1 MNKEQASFITKLIAE
16 EITKEA
22 DIDFLFKGIP
32 GYMETADEEDPIV
45 YKKVKGFLLPWVWY
59 LYEADKEEGI
69 FMAYVVGDFPECGSV
84 SLEDLKSVG
93 MTIDEDFEPKR
104 LSEIQKEVEEEFYN

>member
-1 MNKEQASFITKLIAE
+1 MSREKINLIAQLMAE
-16 EITKEA
+16 EVTKEA
-22 DIDFLFKGIP
+22 NIDFLFEGIP
-32 GYMETADEEDPIV
+32 GYMETADEEDPMV
-45 YKKVKGFLLPWVWY
+45 YKKVKGFLLPWTWY
-59 LYEADKEEGI
+59 LYEADKENGI

-93 MTIDEDFEPKR
+93 LTIDEDFEPKR